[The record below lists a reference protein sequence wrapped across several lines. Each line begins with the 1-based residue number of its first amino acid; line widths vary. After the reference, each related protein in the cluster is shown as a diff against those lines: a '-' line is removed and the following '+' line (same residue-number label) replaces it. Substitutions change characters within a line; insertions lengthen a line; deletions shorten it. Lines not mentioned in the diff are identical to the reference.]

1 MTEAAGTAHRAAG
14 TAHQVA
20 NSDAVKVGAR
30 VGLAAYGV
38 THLLIAW
45 LALQIAFGGGG
56 EQANQKG
63 AFQQLTDNT
72 LGKILLWIIVVGFVA
87 VALWRLGQAIWGYR
101 YVSDKK
107 TQLRKRATSA
117 F

>member
-45 LALQIAFGGGG
+45 LALKVAFGGGG
-56 EQANQKG
+56 QRTDQNG
-63 AFQQLTDNT
+63 AFQT
-72 LGKILLWIIVVGFVA
+72 LAGQPFGRVLLWVLVIGFVA
-87 VALWRLGQAIWGYR
+87 VGLWRLSQA
-101 YVSDKK
+101 VF
-107 TQLRKRATSA
+107 ATA
-117 F
+117 GVQDQKE